1 MKINNKHFEHIYHLN
16 KRLELGIAFKIPDV
30 CVAKGEGISWV
41 DSTAKISFRNPWIC
55 SMINDSILFFFI
67 TQVKSIRGQYSAPL
81 RWLWNPRSHVCVCMG
96 THWEVCLLLVV
107 NGAKQQQVKAVCVV
121 LHCLQIP
128 LAEGELIPT
137 CQTNS
142 RRWSAAEASRA
153 GSQHRAG
160 TCWHPEQREKS
171 LPGSWGRPRGDEFR
185 REKRWILHR
194 QLCVLQ
200 VFALFIIADGKE
212 STTQRLKKGHHAVFS
227 VFTLGF
233 GACNWIPYMWVV
245 SLCISCSPL
254 P

>member
-1 MKINNKHFEHIYHLN
+1 MLLWDGSETPEVTSVFAWAPIE
-16 KRLELGIAFKIPDV
+16 RSV
-30 CVAKGEGISWV
+30 CCLWLTGPNSSRWKQSAWFC
-41 DSTAKISFRNPWIC
+41 TASRSLW
-55 SMINDSILFFFI
+55 
-67 TQVKSIRGQYSAPL
+67 L
-81 RWLWNPRSHVCVCMG
+81 RENWFQPR
-96 THWEVCLLLVV
+96 W
-107 NGAKQQQVKAVCVV
+107 
-121 LHCLQIP
+121 
-128 LAEGELIPT
+128 T

-185 REKRWILHR
+185 KEKRWILHR